1 MTVMSTSALLVP
13 SGSSAINRSC
23 TVLRGGSER
32 STISFICHAPYRWF
46 PSRSSPIS
54 QYSFFPISTVS
65 PLSVCAVT
73 SRTTFA
79 DQSQPSGIL
88 CPALLVKLTVA
99 ITVGIQMPGLLFRPV
114 TCASTPMPSLTISSS
129 YAPGNLCPL
138 FLFRI
143 WQS

>member
-1 MTVMSTSALLVP
+1 MTVMSTSALFVP

-23 TVLRGGSER
+23 TVLRGGSVR

-54 QYSFFPISTVS
+54 QYSFFPIGTVS
-65 PLSVCAVT
+65 PLSVFAVT

-79 DQSQPSGIL
+79 DQSHPSGIL
-88 CPALLVKLTVA
+88 CPALLVKLTLA
-99 ITVGIQMPGLLFRPV
+99 IIVGIHVPGLMFKPI
-114 TCASTPMPSLTISSS
+114 TCASTPMPSLTMSFS

-138 FLFRI
+138 FFARI
-143 WQS
+143 